1 MTYLSP
7 RGDWIIAAGGL
18 PGNAPKANR
27 ANTIAV
33 SEVSD
38 RDAARLRMRRGEHV
52 EELLRSPA
60 LRSGLV
66 EAPSLTE
73 PCTPGPDGHLFLQRT
88 IDALPLQVVILGET
102 GRILMANRAW
112 QEFALESGTPAGK
125 TAIGCSYLE
134 VCPAAGG
141 TDDQAWQAHEAIAAL
156 LAGGRAEFELE
167 LAIDMP
173 AGRREFILHATR
185 LAGSG
190 PTRVLVAHEDV
201 TSLKQMGD
209 RLHRLMGQSHARED
223 EARRQIARELHDETA
238 QKLVAACLLLAN
250 VDRRMGGSD
259 PAARKGIAEVKS
271 FMEEALSEIRSLSY
285 LFHPPL
291 LAELGLAAAMRAYV
305 DGFGRRTAIRMQMDA
320 IEEIPPLARDAEMA
334 LYRVLQEALA
344 NVYRHAK
351 SETALVGLY
360 HRNAETR
367 LEVMDQ
373 GIGIA
378 GAGAD
383 GRIDPARGG
392 VGLLA
397 MKIRME
403 QIGGDIEIQTGDNGT
418 CIRAILPDRTP
429 GGSSTRFS
437 LGEG

>member
-1 MTYLSP
+1 
-7 RGDWIIAAGGL
+7 
-18 PGNAPKANR
+18 
-27 ANTIAV
+27 
-33 SEVSD
+33 
-38 RDAARLRMRRGEHV
+38 
-52 EELLRSPA
+52 
-60 LRSGLV
+60 
-66 EAPSLTE
+66 
-73 PCTPGPDGHLFLQRT
+73 
-88 IDALPLQVVILGET
+88 
-102 GRILMANRAW
+102 
-112 QEFALESGTPAGK
+112 
-125 TAIGCSYLE
+125 
-134 VCPAAGG
+134 
-141 TDDQAWQAHEAIAAL
+141 
-156 LAGGRAEFELE
+156 
-167 LAIDMP
+167 
-173 AGRREFILHATR
+173 
-185 LAGSG
+185 
-190 PTRVLVAHEDV
+190 
-201 TSLKQMGD
+201 
-209 RLHRLMGQSHARED
+209 
-223 EARRQIARELHDETA
+223 
-238 QKLVAACLLLAN
+238 VAACLLLAN

-403 QIGGDIEIQTGDNGT
+403 QIGGDIEIQTGDTGT
-418 CIRAILPDRTP
+418 SIRAILPDRAP